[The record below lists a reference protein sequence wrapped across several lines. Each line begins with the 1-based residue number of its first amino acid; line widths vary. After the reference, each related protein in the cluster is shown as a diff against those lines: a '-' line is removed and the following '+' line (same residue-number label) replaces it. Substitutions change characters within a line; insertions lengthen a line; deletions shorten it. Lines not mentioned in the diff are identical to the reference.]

1 MNTLPGADKK
11 IPAGVCG
18 ILLGWLG
25 VHKFILGY
33 TTEGLIMLIVTLV
46 LGFFTCGMA
55 TVCVGLVGL
64 VEGIIYLT
72 RTDAEFIDAYV
83 TNKRPWF

>member
-46 LGFFTCGMA
+46 VGVFTCGTA
-55 TVCVGLVGL
+55 TACVGLVGL
-64 VEGIIYLT
+64 IEGIIYLT
-72 RTDAEFIDAYV
+72 RTDAEFVETYV

>member
-1 MNTLPGADKK
+1 MTTLPGAEKK

-33 TTEGLIMLIVTLV
+33 TTEGLIMLVVTLV
-46 LGFFTCGMA
+46 VGPFTLCTGSFF
-55 TVCVGLVGL
+55 VGIIGL
-64 VEGIIYLT
+64 IEGIIYLT
-72 RTDAEFIDAYV
+72 RTDAEFVDTYV
-83 TNKRPWF
+83 TNRRPWF

>member
-1 MNTLPGADKK
+1 MNTLPGAEKK

-46 LGFFTCGMA
+46 VGSFTLRHCDPPSSGSSA
-55 TVCVGLVGL
+55 
-64 VEGIIYLT
+64 
-72 RTDAEFIDAYV
+72 
-83 TNKRPWF
+83 

>member
-33 TTEGLIMLIVTLV
+33 TTEGLIMLIVSLV
-46 LGFFTCGMA
+46 VGFFSCGTA
-55 TVCVGLVGL
+55 SVCVGLVGL
-64 VEGIIYLT
+64 IEGVIYLT
-72 RTDAEFIDAYV
+72 RTDAEFVDTYV
-83 TNKRPWF
+83 TSKRPWF